1 MRGAAYTLKVWVE
14 QYHSQ
19 PARLRIHARGAWPS
33 CRRLI
38 CVASEPVASC
48 GLSVPWRRRKQLEP
62 KVPKSLRPARPFLPA
77 VAACLLALGRLFA
90 DDHRDGSLEQ
100 LLLAPYPNT
109 VLTLGKA
116 LAHWIINGI
125 PLLVIAPV
133 LGIQFNLP
141 ADALWMLVLSLAIGT
156 PILSLLG
163 SIGAALTLGL
173 RGGGALVTLLI
184 LPLYVPALIF
194 GAGAVEGALSG
205 TGSEAH
211 LSLLGAFLMVSLVL
225 APWVS
230 AMALEISV
238 E

>member
-1 MRGAAYTLKVWVE
+1 MLKFLFTVIRRDVLLAARRRGDWLTAQFFFVMVVSMFPLGVGPEPGMLRTIGPGVVWV
-14 QYHSQ
+14 
-19 PARLRIHARGAWPS
+19 
-33 CRRLI
+33 
-38 CVASEPVASC
+38 
-48 GLSVPWRRRKQLEP
+48 
-62 KVPKSLRPARPFLPA
+62 
-77 VAACLLALGRLFA
+77 AALLASLLSLGRLFA
-90 DDHRDGSLEQ
+90 DDHRDGTLEQ
-100 LLLAPYPNT
+100 MLLSPYPNT
-109 VLTLGKA
+109 LLTLGKA
-116 LAHWIINGI
+116 IAHWIINGI
-125 PLLVIAPV
+125 PLLIIAPV

-141 ADALWMLVLSLAIGT
+141 VEALGVLVLSLAIGT

-194 GAGAVEGALSG
+194 GAGAVEGVLAG

-211 LSLLGAFLMVSLVL
+211 LSLLGAFLLMSLLV

-230 AMALEISV
+230 ALALKVSV